1 MGYAGSLPAKNGK
14 NGVGRLPTDWQ
25 HRKHRLLSAR
35 HQSAVASIYRSTTKE
50 MPHVPHH
57 GHTRKRFAQ
66 DASRQYGLFSMT
78 CFSRFNKYESDL
90 ILGIKVMKQT
100 NKDNKGSLCQARER
114 EK

>member
-1 MGYAGSLPAKNGK
+1 MLK
-14 NGVGRLPTDWQ
+14 LD
-25 HRKHRLLSAR
+25 KHLRFQMLVQLVE
-35 HQSAVASIYRSTTKE
+35 HMYLMENLKE